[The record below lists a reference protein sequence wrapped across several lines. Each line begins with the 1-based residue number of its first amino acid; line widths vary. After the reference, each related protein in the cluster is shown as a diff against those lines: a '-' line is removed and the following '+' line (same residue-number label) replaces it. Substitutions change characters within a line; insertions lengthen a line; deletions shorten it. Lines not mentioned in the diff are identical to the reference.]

1 MDNFPLDIRT
11 LSIIF
16 IIFSLTFSIGLL
28 LFQSAQ
34 KQVRGLSLFSSS
46 MFVIGIGTVLLS
58 LRGFIS
64 DFMSIIVGKLN
75 HRLWFSF
82 DIT

>member
-16 IIFSLTFSIGLL
+16 IIFSLIFSIGLL

-34 KQVRGLSLFSSS
+34 KQVLGLSLFSSS
-46 MFVIGIGTVLLS
+46 MFVIGSGTILLS
-58 LRGFIS
+58 
-64 DFMSIIVGKLN
+64 
-75 HRLWFSF
+75 
-82 DIT
+82 